1 MSTDVMYNDI
11 PMLLAGIV
19 EDLNPWWR
27 EPAIRPAR
35 QRPVRRSMQGKVA
48 RQVLRLDDRRAVL
61 VMGPRQVG
69 KTTLLLQTVDDL
81 LARGWPPGNVLY
93 FDFSDPRVVE
103 EVSPRDVLA
112 ITPQGL
118 SADHPRVLLLDEI
131 SRAARWD
138 LWLKKAVDQEI
149 GRIAATDSAASVLRQ
164 GSRESGQG
172 RWDEL
177 WLEGLD
183 FREFVA
189 LRSPPG
195 ESFAAALAAA
205 PNHFDDYLELGGFPE
220 YANSEPSAEV
230 RRRLRTDVVERAILR
245 DLAGRVENPIR
256 VRDLFVYL
264 VQESGGL
271 LNVQNRARDLGADH
285 RSVASWLALLEDTLL
300 VATLPLATP
309 HAAARLRSQ
318 PKVYAVDHGLV
329 HVFAAVPQPGRD
341 HEVRSRVFETVVY
354 RHLRDLARDLE
365 AQLGYWR
372 GAKGAEIDFLLR
384 GRDGRAVA
392 VEVTTGWRPR
402 PDKLAEVA
410 KAGEGAGVA
419 RAILVHGGLEEGRVG
434 AVHVMS
440 LGQFLADPLRA
451 VAEER

>member
-1 MSTDVMYNDI
+1 M
-11 PMLLAGIV
+11 
-19 EDLNPWWR
+19 
-27 EPAIRPAR
+27 AR
-35 QRPVRRSMQGKVA
+35 QI
-48 RQVLRLDDRRAVL
+48 LRLDDRRAVL

-81 LARGWPPGNVLY
+81 LDRGWPSGNLLY
-93 FDFSDPRVVE
+93 FDFSDPRVVDE
-103 EVSPRDVLA
+103 ISPRDVLA
-112 ITPQGL
+112 IAPAGIST
-118 SADHPRVLLLDEI
+118 DHPRVLLLDEI

-149 GRIAATDSAASVLRQ
+149 GRIAATDSAASVLRR

-195 ESFAAALAAA
+195 ESFEAARAAA
-205 PNHFDDYLELGGFPE
+205 PNHLDDYLGLGGFPE

-245 DLAGRVENPIR
+245 DLAGRVEDPNR

-285 RSVASWLALLEDTLL
+285 RSVSSWLALLEDTLL
-300 VATLPLATP
+300 ISTLPLSSV

-329 HVFAAVPQPGRD
+329 EAFAALPQPGRD
-341 HEVRSRVFETVVY
+341 HDVRSRVFEAVVY
-354 RHLRDLARDLE
+354 RHLRDVARDLE

-384 GRDGRAVA
+384 RRDGRAVA
-392 VEVTTGWRPR
+392 IEVTSGWRPR

-410 KAGEGAGVA
+410 RVGEKVEAA
-419 RAILVHGGLEEGRVG
+419 RTILVHGGLEEGRV
-434 AVHVMS
+434 AEVDVMP
-440 LGQFLADPLRA
+440 LGSFLADPNGA
-451 VAEER
+451 VTEAR

>member
-1 MSTDVMYNDI
+1 M
-11 PMLLAGIV
+11 A
-19 EDLNPWWR
+19 
-27 EPAIRPAR
+27 
-35 QRPVRRSMQGKVA
+35 VA
-48 RQVLRLDDRRAVL
+48 RQILRLDDRRAVL

-81 LARGWPPGNVLY
+81 LDRGWPPGNVLY
-93 FDFSDPRVVE
+93 FDFSDPRVVDE
-103 EVSPRDVLA
+103 ISPRDVLA
-112 ITPQGL
+112 ISPAGM
-118 SADHPRVLLLDEI
+118 SSDYPRILLLDEI

-189 LRSPPG
+189 LRSPPD
-195 ESFAAALAAA
+195 EPFEAALAAA
-205 PNHFDDYLELGGFPE
+205 PNHFDDYLGLGGFPE

-245 DLAGRVENPIR
+245 DLAGRVEDPNR

-271 LNVQNRARDLGADH
+271 LNVQNRARDLAANN

-300 VATLPLATP
+300 ISTLPLASA

-318 PKVYAVDHGLV
+318 PKVYAADHGFV
-329 HVFAAVPQPGRD
+329 EAFAALPQPGRD
-341 HEVRSRVFETVVY
+341 HDVRSRIFETVVY
-354 RHLRDLARDLE
+354 RHLRDLARDRE
-365 AQLGYWR
+365 AELGYWR
-372 GAKGAEIDFLLR
+372 GTKGAEVDFLLR
-384 GRDGRAVA
+384 GPDGRAA
-392 VEVTTGWRPR
+392 AIEVTSGWRPR

-410 KAGEGAGVA
+410 RVAEKVEAA

-434 AVHVMS
+434 SVHVIP
-440 LGQFLADPLRA
+440 LGQFLADPSLA
-451 VAEER
+451 VSGKR

>member
-1 MSTDVMYNDI
+1 
-11 PMLLAGIV
+11 
-19 EDLNPWWR
+19 
-27 EPAIRPAR
+27 
-35 QRPVRRSMQGKVA
+35 
-48 RQVLRLDDRRAVL
+48 
-61 VMGPRQVG
+61 MGPRQVG

-81 LARGWPPGNVLY
+81 LDRGWPPGNVLY

-112 ITPQGL
+112 ITPPGV
-118 SADHPRVLLLDEI
+118 SADRPRVLLLDEI

-138 LWLKKAVDQEI
+138 LWLKQAVDRGV

-189 LRSPPG
+189 LRSLPD
-195 ESFAAALAAA
+195 ESFEAALAAA
-205 PNHFDDYLELGGFPE
+205 PNHLDDYLELGGFPE

-245 DLAGRVENPIR
+245 DLAGRVEDPNR

-271 LNVQNRARDLGADH
+271 LNVQNRARDLDADH

-300 VATLPLATP
+300 ISTLPLATAR
-309 HAAARLRSQ
+309 AAARLRSQ
-318 PKVYAVDHGLV
+318 PKVYAVDHGFV
-329 HVFAAVPQPGRD
+329 EAFAAVPQPGRD
-341 HEVRSRVFETVVY
+341 HDVRSRVFETVVY
-354 RHLRDLARDLE
+354 RHLRDLARDRDAE
-365 AQLGYWR
+365 LGYWR
-372 GAKGAEIDFLLR
+372 SSKHGEIDFLLR
-384 GRDGRAVA
+384 DRDGRGTAI
-392 VEVTTGWRPR
+392 EVTSGGRTR

-410 KAGEGAGVA
+410 KAGEKAGVA
-419 RAILVHGGLEEGRVG
+419 RAILVHGGLEDGHVG
-434 AVHVMS
+434 AVRVMP
-440 LGQFLADPLRA
+440 LGRFLADPSRA
-451 VAEER
+451 LAEER

>member
-1 MSTDVMYNDI
+1 
-11 PMLLAGIV
+11 
-19 EDLNPWWR
+19 
-27 EPAIRPAR
+27 
-35 QRPVRRSMQGKVA
+35 MQVAVA

-81 LARGWPPGNVLY
+81 LDRGWPPGNVLY
-93 FDFSDPRVVE
+93 FDFSDPRVVDE
-103 EVSPRDVLA
+103 ISPRDVLA
-112 ITPQGL
+112 ISPAGI
-118 SADHPRVLLLDEI
+118 SSDHPRVLLLDEV

-138 LWLKKAVDQEI
+138 LWLKQAVDQGI

-195 ESFAAALAAA
+195 ESFEAALAAA
-205 PNHFDDYLELGGFPE
+205 PHHLDDYLGLGGFPE
-220 YANSEPSAEV
+220 YANNEPSAEV

-245 DLAGRVENPIR
+245 DLAGRVEDPNR

-271 LNVQNRARDLGADH
+271 LNVQNRARDLDADH
-285 RSVASWLALLEDTLL
+285 RSVVSWLALLEDTLL
-300 VATLPLATP
+300 ISTLPLATP

-329 HVFAAVPQPGRD
+329 EAFAAMPQPGRD
-341 HEVRSRVFETVVY
+341 HDVRSRVFEAVVY
-354 RHLRDLARDLE
+354 RHLRDVARDLE

-372 GAKGAEIDFLLR
+372 GAKGAEIDFLIR
-384 GRDGRAVA
+384 GRDRRAA
-392 VEVTTGWRPR
+392 AIEVTSGWRPR

-410 KAGEGAGVA
+410 KAGEKIGAA
-419 RAILVHGGLEEGRVG
+419 RTVLVHAGLEEGRVG
-434 AVHVMS
+434 SVHVIP
-440 LGQFLADPLRA
+440 LGQFLADPSLA
-451 VAEER
+451 VSEER